1 MMQVR
6 LIKTEEENEAGLSRI
21 EELMEMEPTSAVV
34 DELEL
39 LSTLV
44 ELFEDKA
51 YPIPALN
58 PMDAI
63 RFRMEQQRLKQK
75 DLVPYI
81 GSKSKV
87 SEILSGKRSLSLSMI
102 RRLHEGLGM
111 PLEILLGQEEVALG
125 KVAEEQPR
133 YRTKKED

>member
-6 LIKTEEENEAGLSRI
+6 LIKTEEENEAVLARI

-51 YPIPALN
+51 YPLPALN

-133 YRTKKED
+133 YRTKKDD